1 MQKVARNE
9 KVVRNTRSCQ
19 KVAEQLVESPKRG
32 SLFGCPW
39 GQRPIK
45 KYLPSMSKNYKM
57 ADRTPR
63 RHLRVSFLLHW
74 GWFLQEGG
82 GGVGG
87 ACHFRSS
94 GKQTCKSIWIKQH
107 WIIAWG
113 YWPYVF
119 AGWLSKYSIRWVVSL
134 RGICRNRCLATVPT
148 GKASTC
154 CISFWV
160 SQKDFSQLQE
170 RNNLFVDRPVK

>member
-1 MQKVARNE
+1 MER
-9 KVVRNTRSCQ
+9 
-19 KVAEQLVESPKRG
+19 PKRG

-39 GQRPIK
+39 GQRSIK
-45 KYLPSMSKNYKM
+45 KYLLSMSKNYKM

-63 RHLRVSFLLHW
+63 RHLRVLFLLHW

-82 GGVGG
+82 GGGG
-87 ACHFRSS
+87 GGGLAIS
-94 GKQTCKSIWIKQH
+94 GRLANRLVSRFGSNNTELLR
-107 WIIAWG
+107 AWG

-160 SQKDFSQLQE
+160 SQKDFPQLQE

>member
-45 KYLPSMSKNYKM
+45 KYLPSMSKNYKLV
-57 ADRTPR
+57 DRTPW
-63 RHLRVSFLLHW
+63 RHLRVSFLFHW

-82 GGVGG
+82 GAAISGG
-87 ACHFRSS
+87 LANS
-94 GKQTCKSIWIKQH
+94 KSIWIKQH

-113 YWPYVF
+113 YWPYIF
-119 AGWLSKYSIRWVVSL
+119 AGWLSKYSIQWGILACAESAETDALPRSPREKLRLAFVASL
-134 RGICRNRCLATVPT
+134 SECAKKTFLSYKKGIIYL
-148 GKASTC
+148 
-154 CISFWV
+154 
-160 SQKDFSQLQE
+160 
-170 RNNLFVDRPVK
+170 